1 MKSTRMLFACAAA
14 LLLALASIFFGP
26 RLLNPLAL
34 DTEARQILLL
44 LRLPRSAVA
53 FLMGGALGASGFILQ
68 GVFRNPLADPYIL
81 GLSGGA
87 SLAAALGILLAGNLP
102 LPLPFLAFAGALGA
116 CALVAALGRGPEGL
130 RPDRLLLGG
139 IGLGFFFSAVLML
152 LMTLA
157 SDGGLK
163 RTILW
168 MSGDLSSANWELI
181 PGGLALIL
189 GGLVLALAR
198 GQGLNVLSLGDDIAH
213 GLGFNPGRER
223 FFLFVAA
230 SLMTAAAV
238 SLGGTVGFVGLLVP
252 HAVRHLVGADSR
264 RALPVSF
271 FGGGALLCLADSLG
285 RTLAA
290 PLEIPA
296 GVIVALIG
304 APWFILVLRKK
315 GYGL

>member
-1 MKSTRMLFACAAA
+1 MKHTRMLLACAAA
-14 LLLALASIFFGP
+14 LLLALASVFFGP
-26 RLLNPLAL
+26 RLINPLAL
-34 DTEARQILLL
+34 DAESRQILLL

-53 FLMGGALGASGFILQ
+53 FLMGGGLGASGLILQ

-87 SLAAALGILLAGNLP
+87 SLAAALGILLAGTLP
-102 LPLPFLAFAGALGA
+102 LPLPLLAFAGALGA
-116 CALVAALGRGPEGL
+116 CALVATLGRGPEGL

-139 IGLGFFFSAVLML
+139 IGLGFFFSAVLLL
-152 LMTLA
+152 LMTLS
-157 SDGGLK
+157 SDGALK

-189 GGLVLALAR
+189 GGLVLALYR
-198 GQGLNVLSLGDDIAH
+198 SKGLNVLGLGDEIAH

-252 HAVRHLVGADSR
+252 HAVRHLVGADAQ

-285 RTLAA
+285 RSLAA